1 MSELTTAND
10 NLKETTNEESKPQPS
25 IDNQENREKRK

>member
-1 MSELTTAND
+1 MSEHTTAND
-10 NLKETTNEESKPQPS
+10 NLKETTNEDSKPKSS